1 MARSRAPLDFDAELE
16 GFDPAEWDRPGDGSA
31 APTDRAAAAA
41 GFVSREPVPARPE
54 APPFVRP
61 RRQGR
66 QTGRNQQ
73 LNLKVRPDTLVRF
86 YAIADRQGW
95 CLGETLEHAVD
106 LLEARIAPP
115 ARDPGADS

>member
-1 MARSRAPLDFDAELE
+1 MDQTRAPFDFDAELE
-16 GFDPAEWDRPGDGSA
+16 GFDPAEWGRPGDGA
-31 APTDRAAAAA
+31 AALTDRAAAAT
-41 GFVSREPVPARPE
+41 GFVSRGPAPASPE
-54 APPFVRP
+54 ASPFVRP

-95 CLGETLEHAVD
+95 GLGETLEHAVD
-106 LLEARIAPP
+106 LLEAQLAPP
-115 ARDPGADS
+115 ARNPQAGS